1 MINDYH
7 NYLSQVR
14 DLTAA
19 TPAYRYVDLRGVDT
33 DYLLN
38 VRVDSKG
45 PSMNDVHKT

>member
-1 MINDYH
+1 MK
-7 NYLSQVR
+7 

-45 PSMNDVHKT
+45 PPINDVNKTWQICPPVHI